1 MKKLIV
7 VMIMLVGFSTV
18 GFASPK
24 PYTMIQEHYMVVQ
37 GDTLDSIASNHI
49 IKNTYGVREIKE
61 FKEGIK
67 ELNPQLLQREVEP
80 GEVINI
86 NYWINTEG

>member
-49 IKNTYGVREIKE
+49 IKNTYGVNQQFLKTVQNRINLL
-61 FKEGIK
+61 FF
-67 ELNPQLLQREVEP
+67 LNC
-80 GEVINI
+80 
-86 NYWINTEG
+86 YS